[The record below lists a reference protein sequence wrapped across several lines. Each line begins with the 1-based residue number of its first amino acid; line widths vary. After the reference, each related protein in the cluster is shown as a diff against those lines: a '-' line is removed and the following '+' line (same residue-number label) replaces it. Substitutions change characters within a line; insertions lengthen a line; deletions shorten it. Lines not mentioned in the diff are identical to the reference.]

1 MSVKVSAVLVLVE
14 HTFQKENLQVDD
26 VVEPLLESTEKV
38 LVQFPFSLNLKKK
51 VLFCSLLFFIEFP
64 NYKIY
69 SGCRSSGP
77 LLPRSGSLV
86 QLGQKSLQWV
96 SDGEHSSKNMESD
109 DEHTHK
115 NINNDV
121 CNIDQSTLDIGHHFA
136 PFAKLFV

>member
-1 MSVKVSAVLVLVE
+1 M
-14 HTFQKENLQVDD
+14 
-26 VVEPLLESTEKV
+26 VEPLLESTEKV

-51 VLFCSLLFFIEFP
+51 VLFCSVLFFIEFP

-77 LLPRSGSLV
+77 LLPRSGSVV

-109 DEHTHK
+109 GEHASKNMESDDEHTYK
-115 NINNDV
+115 NIDN
-121 CNIDQSTLDIGHHFA
+121 
-136 PFAKLFV
+136 

>member
-1 MSVKVSAVLVLVE
+1 M
-14 HTFQKENLQVDD
+14 
-26 VVEPLLESTEKV
+26 VEPLLESPEKV
-38 LVQFPFSLNLKKK
+38 LVQSPFALNFKNN
-51 VLFCSLLFFIEFP
+51 VLLCSVLFFIEFLK
-64 NYKIY
+64 YKIY

-77 LLPRSGSLV
+77 LLSRLGSLV

-96 SDGEHSSKNMESD
+96 SDGEHASKNMESD

>member
-1 MSVKVSAVLVLVE
+1 ME

-86 QLGQKSLQWV
+86 QLGKKSLQWV
-96 SDGEHSSKNMESD
+96 SDGENASKNMECD
-109 DEHTHK
+109 GEHTYKYMEPGNEPLATVKGNCRENHACYQVLTFY
-115 NINNDV
+115 DV
-121 CNIDQSTLDIGHHFA
+121 CSQIQS
-136 PFAKLFV
+136 

>member
-1 MSVKVSAVLVLVE
+1 M
-14 HTFQKENLQVDD
+14 
-26 VVEPLLESTEKV
+26 VEPLLESTEKV
-38 LVQFPFSLNLKKK
+38 LVQFPFSLNLNKK
-51 VLFCSLLFFIEFP
+51 VLFCSVLFFIEFP

-86 QLGQKSLQWV
+86 QLGKKSLQWV
-96 SDGEHSSKNMESD
+96 SDGEHASKNMESD

-121 CNIDQSTLDIGHHFA
+121 CNIDQSTLDISDHFA
-136 PFAKLFV
+136 PFAKLF